1 MCLKKGYDLSPSCCS
16 LFASKPRPA
25 SEPRSPDTADT
36 PAPEFIFSLI
46 PAPSVPERPGVSA
59 MNWENLFEATN
70 AVDKPVPGWLF
81 KAGPHEELCGFGEY
95 CTFCDVQKGWGPGFH

>member
-1 MCLKKGYDLSPSCCS
+1 
-16 LFASKPRPA
+16 
-25 SEPRSPDTADT
+25 
-36 PAPEFIFSLI
+36 
-46 PAPSVPERPGVSA
+46 VSG